1 MNALEHKETTFH
13 RTGSSPGAGGL
24 HLHRRCIEDASK
36 MLFKLPSTGE
46 SPQTKQ
52 LITSGKHAYK
62 IENFEL

>member
-1 MNALEHKETTFH
+1 MLLNTRKLLSIEREAVQ
-13 RTGSSPGAGGL
+13 GL
-24 HLHRRCIEDASK
+24 VVCICIEDASK